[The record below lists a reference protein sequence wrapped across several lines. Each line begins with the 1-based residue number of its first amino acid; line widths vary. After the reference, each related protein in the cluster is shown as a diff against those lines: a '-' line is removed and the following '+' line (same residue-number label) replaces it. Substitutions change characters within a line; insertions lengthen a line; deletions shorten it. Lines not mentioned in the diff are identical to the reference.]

1 MDVGYDPNMDHLF
14 DPQQQKQSNLICGGC
29 RRQIYLGEIFYTLIA
44 NVSELNICTDC
55 YREIERSASTAGE
68 EIYV

>member
-1 MDVGYDPNMDHLF
+1 MVGFDPNKDHLL
-14 DPQQQKQSNLICGGC
+14 DPQQRRQSKLICGCC
-29 RRQIYLGEIFYTLIA
+29 RRQIYFGEVFYQLIA
-44 NVSELNICTDC
+44 LTAEMPICTDC

>member
-1 MDVGYDPNMDHLF
+1 MVGINPDFDHLF

-29 RRQIYLGEIFYTLIA
+29 RRQIFFGEVFYTLIA
-44 NVSELNICTDC
+44 NVSEINICTDC
-55 YREIERSASTAGE
+55 YREIEQSVSTAGE